1 MISLA
6 LMMIMAA
13 DAAPSR
19 LDLVCLGAGSANKQ
33 DNRSVFATDSN
44 GNSGWGNIMGNR
56 SVPFDDQVNL
66 WVAGGDGRIRMPRA
80 MLPMFRGGE
89 EGWFKLKDIEV
100 TDTAITATVAVNF
113 INSPKMR
120 VDRLTGIIS
129 LSGKAGNYTGEC
141 QAYDPANVQRR
152 F

>member
-1 MISLA
+1 MMTLV
-6 LMMIMAA
+6 LTMMIVA
-13 DAAPSR
+13 DAPASR
-19 LDLVCLGAGSANKQ
+19 LDLVCLGAGSANKP
-33 DNRSVFATDSN
+33 DNRSVFATDSD

-66 WVAGGDGRIRMPRA
+66 WVADGDGRIRMPRV

-89 EGWFKLKDIEV
+89 DGWFKLKDIEV